1 MTKLVRTYR
10 PKLAEDSTSVD
21 LEPYYIIIIVHYH
34 MLNDTTAGAMTLQ
47 DRLIKDQKM
56 DSSPVPRNSHPSS
69 KVEYSSHSLAYKII
83 LPIKTNHSQTP
94 SLSLSETAPTLSME
108 CISL

>member
-1 MTKLVRTYR
+1 MF
-10 PKLAEDSTSVD
+10 
-21 LEPYYIIIIVHYH
+21 
-34 MLNDTTAGAMTLQ
+34 NDTTTAAMTLQ

-56 DSSPVPRNSHPSS
+56 DSSPIPRNSHPSS

-83 LPIKTNHSQTP
+83 LPIKTNHSHTL
-94 SLSLSETAPTLSME
+94 SLSPSETAPTLSME